1 MVHLMQPLIGIKI
14 NRSNKHS
21 INILITNK
29 ANPLMLIE
37 LFYNQVTNRI
47 NKNYKKRTMIIIY

>member
-1 MVHLMQPLIGIKI
+1 MQPLIGIKI

-29 ANPLMLIE
+29 ANHLMLIE